1 MSTLAASVQDVSSDK
16 SRWNKHQ
23 WLSYIESTHPSDIEL
38 GLDRV
43 KKVAEKL
50 DCLRPANKVIL
61 LSGTNGKGTTS
72 AMISALLA
80 KVGVDAEGNAR
91 SGFSSALY
99 NSPHIV
105 DYNER
110 VSLRT
115 LGDHR
120 FIDDEELIQSFQAV
134 EAAREE
140 TPLTYFEFGTL
151 AALWQIKRWNV
162 DFAILEIG
170 LGGRLD
176 AVNIVD
182 ADVSLITSIGLDHM
196 DWLGD
201 TVEKI
206 AYEKAGIAKP
216 EKPLVC
222 GQLDAPVEVVQQAN
236 AHKAK
241 LYQAGVDFTLMEHK
255 SSDQILVSYVD
266 FKGARQQV
274 TLPKP
279 HIPMQNV
286 ATAVQALALVDGLPF
301 KENISE
307 AVAELRVFGR
317 MSQFECSFAGKSFT
331 LLMDVAHNPQAAE
344 YLANQAS
351 HLDAAL
357 LAMLSD
363 KDASALVSVFEPSQI
378 SNWYL
383 AGLEDV
389 HRGQSVESLAGQAAI
404 GDAQSFATV
413 SSGVLAMIQEMPKG
427 GKCLIFGSFFTL
439 QKALETMQ
447 DLAVS
452 NSVDFSFNWI

>member
-1 MSTLAASVQDVSSDK
+1 MSNQASSIEDVSFDK

-50 DCLRPANKVIL
+50 DCLKPAKKVIL

-80 KVGVDAEGNAR
+80 KVGVDSEGNVR

-115 LGDHR
+115 LDDHR
-120 FIDDEELIQSFQAV
+120 FIGDNELIQSFQAV
-134 EAAREE
+134 ETAREE

-151 AALWQIKRWNV
+151 AALWQIKRWDV

-182 ADVSLITSIGLDHM
+182 ADVSIITSVGLDHM

-206 AYEKAGIAKP
+206 AYEKAGIAKADR
-216 EKPLVC
+216 PLVC
-222 GQLDAPVEVVQQAN
+222 GQLGAPLTVKEQAATHN
-236 AHKAK
+236 AN
-241 LYQAGVDFTLMEHK
+241 LYQAGESFNLVEHK
-255 SSDQILVSYVD
+255 SSDQILVSYTD
-266 FKGARQQV
+266 FDGERQQL
-274 TLPKP
+274 TLPEP
-279 HIPMQNV
+279 NIPKQNV
-286 ATAVQALALVDGLPF
+286 ATAIQALALVDALPF

-307 AVAELRVFGR
+307 AVSEVRVFGR
-317 MSQFECSFAGKSFT
+317 MSQFECQLAGKSFT
-331 LLMDVAHNPQAAE
+331 MIMDVAHNPQAAE
-344 YLANQAS
+344 YLAQNIGDI
-351 HLDAAL
+351 DAAL
-357 LAMLSD
+357 LAMLAD
-363 KDASALVSVFEPSQI
+363 KDVSALVESFSSGQI
-378 SNWYL
+378 AKWYL
-383 AGLEDV
+383 GGLADV
-389 HRGQSVESLAGQAAI
+389 PRGLTSEELEKLVAIDDVESFNAVEAAL
-404 GDAQSFATV
+404 
-413 SSGVLAMIQEMPKG
+413 LAMMQALPEG
-427 GKCLIFGSFFTL
+427 GRCLVFGSFFTL
-439 QKALETMQ
+439 QRAIESLHMLSDSDQ
-447 DLAVS
+447 VS
-452 NSVDFSFNWI
+452 FGFEWT